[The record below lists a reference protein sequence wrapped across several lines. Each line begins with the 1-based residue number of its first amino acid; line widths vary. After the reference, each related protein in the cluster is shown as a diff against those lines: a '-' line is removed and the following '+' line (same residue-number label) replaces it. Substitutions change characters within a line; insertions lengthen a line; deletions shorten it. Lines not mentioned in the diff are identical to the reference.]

1 LSIVKGLGGLIEAS
15 GDGDG
20 DGAGAGDFEGV
31 GEATFVTFFHINF
44 LPLLLHLNFTLFWVL
59 I

>member
-15 GDGDG
+15 G